1 MNMKNFLLAGIA
13 GGITD
18 FLLGWLLYG
27 MLFREYFGGGEPNL
41 GLIAAGC
48 FSFGFLMSYIYVGL
62 AGIASFVNGMKAG
75 AVIGLIL
82 SIMNNFFM
90 RSMDNPVNWEQ
101 FAVDVVIGL
110 IMGSVVGGVVGA
122 VNGSSSKRE
131 AV

>member
-27 MLFREYFGGGEPNL
+27 MLFHDYFGGEEPNL

-48 FSFGFLMSYIYVGL
+48 LCFGFLMSYIYVGL
-62 AGIASFVNGMKAG
+62 AGIASLAGGMKAG
-75 AVIGLIL
+75 AVIGLISGL
-82 SIMNNFFM
+82 MHNFFQ
-90 RSMDNPVNWEQ
+90 RSMENPVNWEQ
-101 FAVDVVIGL
+101 CAVDVVISI
-110 IMGSVVGGVVGA
+110 IMGCVVGGVVGA
-122 VNGSSSKRE
+122 VNGSSKPAA